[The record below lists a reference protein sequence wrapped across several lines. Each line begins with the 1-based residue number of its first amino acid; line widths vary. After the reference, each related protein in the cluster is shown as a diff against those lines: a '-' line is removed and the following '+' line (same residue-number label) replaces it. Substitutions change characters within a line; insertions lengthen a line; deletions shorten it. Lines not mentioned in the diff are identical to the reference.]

1 MSSEQPPP
9 PELPL
14 VGGFA
19 CLDFCNTLSGW
30 GGPGPRERAGDPAA
44 LAAWCAQA
52 FGQTPRIDREE
63 WSRLIRLREALHAVF
78 DAIAIQ
84 ADPPADAVALLQAE
98 VAEAASRR
106 RLTGSAAGG
115 AWRDEPPGDGTA
127 GRHRLAMDA
136 LDLLLGGEP
145 ARLKRCAGHDCAWLF
160 YDRSKNASRRWCLM
174 SDCGTADKVR
184 RFRQRRRSGPE
195 ARDR

>member
-1 MSSEQPPP
+1 MSLEQPSLSEPQ
-9 PELPL
+9 L

-44 LAAWCAQA
+44 LAAWCAHA
-52 FGQTPRIDREE
+52 FGQRPRIDWEE
-63 WSRLIRLREALHAVF
+63 WSRLIRLREGLHAVF

-84 ADPPADAVALLQAE
+84 VEPPAEAAALLQQE
-98 VAEAASRR
+98 VAEAASCR
-106 RLTGSAAGG
+106 RLTVTAAGG
-115 AWRDEPPGDGTA
+115 AWRDEPPTGGA
-127 GRHRLAMDA
+127 AVRHRLAMNA
-136 LDLLLGGEP
+136 LDLLLQGDP

-174 SDCGTADKVR
+174 ADCGTTDKVR
-184 RFRQRRRSGPE
+184 RFRQRQRSG
-195 ARDR
+195 A

>member
-1 MSSEQPPP
+1 MSSERSPT

-52 FGQTPRIDREE
+52 FGQTPRIGRGE

-78 DAIAIQ
+78 DAIATQ
-84 ADPPADAVALLQAE
+84 ADPPAEAVALLQAE
-98 VAEAASRR
+98 VAEAAVRR
-106 RLTGSAAGG
+106 RLTVTAAGG
-115 AWRDEPPGDGTA
+115 AWQDGLPA
-127 GRHRLAMDA
+127 DGAAVRHRLAMDA
-136 LDLLLGGEP
+136 LDLLLQGEP

-174 SDCGTADKVR
+174 SDCGTTDKVR
-184 RFRQRRRSGPE
+184 RFRQRQRSGNAP
-195 ARDR
+195 

>member
-1 MSSEQPPP
+1 MLPEQPSPSEP
-9 PELPL
+9 QL

-44 LAAWCAQA
+44 LAAWCACV
-52 FGQTPRIDREE
+52 FGETPRIDREE

-78 DAIAIQ
+78 DAIAVQ
-84 ADPPADAVALLQAE
+84 VEPPAEAVALLQQE

-106 RLTGSAAGG
+106 RLTVTAAGG
-115 AWRDEPPGDGTA
+115 AWQDAPPVDGA
-127 GRHRLAMDA
+127 AVRHRLAMDA
-136 LDLLLGGEP
+136 LDLLLQGEP

-174 SDCGTADKVR
+174 ADCGTTDKVR
-184 RFRQRRRSGPE
+184 RFRQRQRSGTE
-195 ARDR
+195 S